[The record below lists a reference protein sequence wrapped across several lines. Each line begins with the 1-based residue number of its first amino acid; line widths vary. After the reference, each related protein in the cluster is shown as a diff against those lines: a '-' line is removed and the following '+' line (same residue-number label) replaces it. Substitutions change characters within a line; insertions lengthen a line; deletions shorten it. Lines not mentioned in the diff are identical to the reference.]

1 MKKIEI
7 SLTDFLH
14 TVQHDFIGLL
24 AKIEQMKGNMTRLV
38 QDRKRTESMLAEAQ
52 TKRLGVRSTQDNDA

>member
-38 QDRKRTESMLAEAQ
+38 QDRKKTESMLHDAQ
-52 TKRLGVRSTQDNDA
+52 IRRQGARSTQDNDA